1 LYQFSEI
8 SFLGAAVFITAV
20 DLFCGGE
27 VIFLSDVGLEEKARE
42 LKREYEREWRRKNPE
57 KVKQYNR
64 NRWLKKAKQ
73 QLDSMT
79 EE

>member
-1 LYQFSEI
+1 M
-8 SFLGAAVFITAV
+8 
-20 DLFCGGE
+20 
-27 VIFLSDVGLEEKARE
+27 SDVGLEEKARE